1 MTEPQFSPLIVDAH
15 EDLAWN
21 ILTFG
26 RDYSLA
32 AQETRQREQ
41 HTETPN
47 RNGDTLL
54 GWPDY
59 QRGRVA
65 VVFSVLFNI
74 PLRHKAGPWDN
85 LYYETAE
92 QAHTLYR
99 RQIDCYYRLV
109 EEHPDRFRLLQTRG
123 NLQDILND
131 WQEAGKSTH
140 PVGLVILME
149 GAEGVRQPEE
159 VEEWWELGVR
169 IIGPAWSGTR
179 FCGGSREP
187 GPLTP
192 EGYRLLEAMA
202 DLGFTLDITHMDAQ
216 AALQAL
222 NVYPAGI
229 IASHANAAARIKGVD
244 GNRHLPDEVIRSL
257 IERDGIIG
265 IVPLNPF
272 LDASWKPGDGR
283 QAITLRHVVDQ
294 IDYICQMAGDARH
307 AGLGTDFDGGFG
319 MQVVPAEIDTIADL
333 QKLVPLLA
341 DKGYNPDDITAIL
354 GGNWLRHLLY
364 LLPEGL

>member
-1 MTEPQFSPLIVDAH
+1 MTDTPFSPLIVDAH

-21 ILTFG
+21 MLTFG

-32 AQETRQREQ
+32 ASETRQREQ
-41 HTETPN
+41 GTLVPL

-65 VVFSVLFNI
+65 VVFSVLYNT
-74 PLRHKAGPWDN
+74 PKRHNTGPWDT
-85 LYYETAE
+85 LCYETAE
-92 QAHTLYR
+92 QAHVLYR
-99 RQIDCYYRLV
+99 RQIERYHRLV
-109 EEHPDRFRLLQTRG
+109 DENPERFCLLHTRVD
-123 NLQDILND
+123 LQDILGD
-131 WQEAGKSTH
+131 WQNVEKSTH

-202 DLGFTLDITHMDAQ
+202 GTGFTLDITHMDVQ

-222 NVYPAGI
+222 DVYPGSI
-229 IASHANAAARIKGVD
+229 IASHANAMKLIPGAT
-244 GNRHLPDEVIRSL
+244 GNRHLTDEVIRSL
-257 IERDGIIG
+257 IERQGIIG
-265 IVPLNPF
+265 VVPLNHF
-272 LDASWKPGDGR
+272 LDASWRPADGR
-283 QAITLRHVVDQ
+283 QAITLQHVVDQ
-294 IDYICQMAGDARH
+294 IDYICQMAGDALH
-307 AGLGTDFDGGFG
+307 TGLGTDFDGGFG
-319 MQVVPAEIDTIADL
+319 MQVVPREIDTIADL
-333 QKLVPLLA
+333 QKLVPLLSE
-341 DKGYNPDDITAIL
+341 KGYTADNITAIL
-354 GGNWLRHLLY
+354 SGNWLRHLQRV
-364 LLPEGL
+364 LPESS

>member
-1 MTEPQFSPLIVDAH
+1 MTETPHLPLIIDAH

-21 ILTFG
+21 MLTFE
-26 RDYSLA
+26 RDYSLSA
-32 AQETRQREQ
+32 AETRQREAG
-41 HTETPN
+41 TDTPQL
-47 RNGDTLL
+47 NGDTLL
-54 GWPDY
+54 GWPEY

-65 VVFSVLFNI
+65 VIFSVLFNI
-74 PLRHKAGPWDN
+74 PQRYRAGSWDH

-92 QAHTLYR
+92 QAHVLYR
-99 RQIDCYYRLV
+99 RQIDRYHRLV
-109 EEHPDRFRLLQTRG
+109 DEYPERFRLVNTQPDLQE
-123 NLQDILND
+123 ILD
-131 WQEAGKSTH
+131 HWQLPEKPTH

-159 VEEWWELGVR
+159 VEEWWQRGVR

-202 DLGFTLDITHMDAQ
+202 EVGFTLDITHMDAQ

-222 NVYPAGI
+222 DVYPASI
-229 IASHANAAARIKGVD
+229 IASHANAMKRVQGVE
-244 GNRHLPDEVIRSL
+244 GNRQLPDEVIRGL

-265 IVPLNPF
+265 VVPLNPF
-272 LDASWKPGDGR
+272 LDATWKPGDGR
-283 QAITLRHVVDQ
+283 QIVTLRHVVDQ
-294 IDYICQMAGDARH
+294 IDYICQMAGNALH
-307 AGLGTDFDGGFG
+307 TGLGTDFDGGFG

-333 QKLVPLLA
+333 QKLVPLLSE
-341 DKGYNPDDITAIL
+341 KGYTTDDITAIM
-354 GGNWLRHLLY
+354 GGNWLRHLHH
-364 LLPEGL
+364 LLPENL